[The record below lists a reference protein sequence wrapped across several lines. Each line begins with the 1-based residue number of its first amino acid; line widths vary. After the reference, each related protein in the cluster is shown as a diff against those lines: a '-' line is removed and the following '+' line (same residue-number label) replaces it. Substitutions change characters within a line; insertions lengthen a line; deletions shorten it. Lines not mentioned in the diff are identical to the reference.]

1 MVHLLHRLYGVD
13 TPDDVASVEWIA
25 PSDSSVVTVN
35 SYRRA
40 LSVRSVRRPHLSPV
54 VGLAPSLSAQQYLI
68 DLVFS
73 ESRFIRPLVLCQLII
88 LSRWLLHL
96 AISMTVSARLTLSF
110 GYLENR
116 VSQLCEIFH
125 PYAAAVARSFSNEGT
140 DTKHQSCWFFC
151 VNKTEKTGGMWTNT
165 NVYREN
171 WALSDISREIFYVT
185 IVLCLNILWLKA
197 VSEVTAR
204 QTRTGLRKHD
214 VVKGV

>member
-88 LSRWLLHL
+88 LSR
-96 AISMTVSARLTLSF
+96 
-110 GYLENR
+110 
-116 VSQLCEIFH
+116 
-125 PYAAAVARSFSNEGT
+125 
-140 DTKHQSCWFFC
+140 
-151 VNKTEKTGGMWTNT
+151 
-165 NVYREN
+165 
-171 WALSDISREIFYVT
+171 
-185 IVLCLNILWLKA
+185 
-197 VSEVTAR
+197 
-204 QTRTGLRKHD
+204 
-214 VVKGV
+214 